1 MIMTSTARETFSRIT
16 RSPEETR
23 RVGESIGREL
33 SGGEVLALSGELGAG
48 KTTLVQGIAKGLGVR
63 TPYVASP
70 TFILVSTH
78 FGRVVLH
85 HVDLYRLDG
94 EAQAE
99 EMGLLDYFSNDAV
112 AVIEWADRAL
122 SLLPAERL
130 TVTLKMLSEEERE
143 ITLSAEGAHY
153 VAMTRRIKTP

>member
-1 MIMTSTARETFSRIT
+1 MIMTSAARETFSRIT

-23 RVGESIGREL
+23 RLGENIGREL

-48 KTTLVQGIAKGLGVR
+48 KTTLVQGIAKGLGVQ

-70 TFILVSTH
+70 TFILVGTH

-94 EAQAE
+94 AAQAE
-99 EMGLLDYFSNDAV
+99 EMGLLDYVSNDAV
-112 AVIEWADRAL
+112 TVIEWSDRAL
-122 SLLPAERL
+122 SILPAERL
-130 TVTLKMLSEEERE
+130 TVTLKMLSEDDRE
-143 ITLSAEGAHY
+143 ITFSAEGAHY
-153 VAMTRRIKTP
+153 VAMARRINTP